1 MLLPKSMAITNVF
14 RVHYETSMGRD
25 ALFVDIN
32 IDGKTVRLCTTHLES
47 FPEGSSKRRGQ
58 LAIAAEYLHQTDVG
72 ILGGDLNALKDIDK
86 SLHTENQLKDA
97 YLKTGQVEGSKE
109 GMTWGQMAAIYE
121 RHHGLSRVDKLLFCG
136 AIQVEDFETFGM
148 DVEVEDEADKQQLI
162 KTGLEKGWV
171 TDHLG
176 INANFTLSSL
186 PTEPWSIAG
195 KSKKSN
201 RRL

>member
-1 MLLPKSMAITNVF
+1 
-14 RVHYETSMGRD
+14 MGRD
-25 ALFVDIN
+25 ALFVDVN
-32 IDGKTVRLCTTHLES
+32 IGGKTVRLCTTHLES
-47 FPEGSSKRRGQ
+47 FPEGFSKRPGQ
-58 LAIAAEYLHQTDVG
+58 LAIAAQYLHQTDVG

-86 SLHTENQLKDA
+86 SLHTENQFKDA

>member
-1 MLLPKSMAITNVF
+1 
-14 RVHYETSMGRD
+14 
-25 ALFVDIN
+25 
-32 IDGKTVRLCTTHLES
+32 
-47 FPEGSSKRRGQ
+47 
-58 LAIAAEYLHQTDVG
+58 
-72 ILGGDLNALKDIDK
+72 
-86 SLHTENQLKDA
+86 
-97 YLKTGQVEGSKE
+97 
-109 GMTWGQMAAIYE
+109 MAAIYE
-121 RHHGLSRVDKLLFCG
+121 RRHGLSRVDKLLFCG

-176 INANFTLSSL
+176 IKANFTLSSL

-195 KSKKSN
+195 KSKKPK